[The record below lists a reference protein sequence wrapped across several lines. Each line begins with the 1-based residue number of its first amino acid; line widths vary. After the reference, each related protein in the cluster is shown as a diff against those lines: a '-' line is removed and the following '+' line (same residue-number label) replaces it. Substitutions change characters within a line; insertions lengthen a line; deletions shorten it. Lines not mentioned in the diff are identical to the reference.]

1 MTASLYDSP
10 AWRGVFQDPDL
21 SPLFTDTAELR
32 ATLLVMGTLALTQAK
47 AGVVP
52 DVSAQAIQR
61 ASMEVQIDPAAL
73 SQMIRETGDPVL
85 AIIAQF
91 KSEMQAPEHAKWIH
105 HDSDTALT
113 AATALSLR
121 LRQALKHIGARLSLD
136 ADTIPTAQLS
146 AFHAVPA
153 MQTGLAQGLG
163 LADGTAKTPH
173 AMICTLAAWATETA
187 QQIDGATRAGTAIKH
202 QMPLLN
208 TMIQTAPND
217 ATSLIASMTLPQ
229 MMLGLATL
237 SSPRT

>member
-136 ADTIPTAQLS
+136 TDTIPTAQLS
-146 AFHAVPA
+146 AFHAEPA
-153 MQTGLAQGLG
+153 MRTGLAQGLG
-163 LADGTAKTPH
+163 LADGTAETPH

-187 QQIDGATRAGTAIKH
+187 QQIDGATPAGTAIKH

-237 SSPRT
+237 SSPHT